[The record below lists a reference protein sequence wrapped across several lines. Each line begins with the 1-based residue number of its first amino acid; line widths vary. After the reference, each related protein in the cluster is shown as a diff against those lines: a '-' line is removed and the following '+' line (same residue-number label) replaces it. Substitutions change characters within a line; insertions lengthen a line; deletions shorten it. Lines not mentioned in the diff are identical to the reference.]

1 MQGTYDRLRVHALA
15 SWRDVVRAANGRIA
29 KKHRRA
35 PAMRKA
41 RKRFYHEML
50 DCHQR
55 PQDLVRTFRL

>member
-1 MQGTYDRLRVHALA
+1 MQGTYDRLRVHAFA

-35 PAMRKA
+35 PAMREA

-55 PQDLVRTFRL
+55 HQDLVRTFRL

>member
-1 MQGTYDRLRVHALA
+1 MQGTYDRLRVHVFA

-41 RKRFYHEML
+41 RRRFYHEML

-55 PQDLVRTFRL
+55 HQHLVRTFRL

>member
-1 MQGTYDRLRVHALA
+1 MQGTYDRLRVHTFA

-41 RKRFYHEML
+41 RKRFYYEMF

-55 PQDLVRTFRL
+55 HQDLVRTFRL